1 MKNYLSIGEVAKI
14 KNIGIKS
21 LRYYEKI
28 GVLIPAYINP
38 ETNYRYYSLDQLMVL
53 DLILLCIELQIPLK
67 DMKNYANETGQFQ
80 IKLLLDDGKKIATQR
95 IRQIEDALKKIEI
108 NLNRINESAAYQ
120 GIKGLYTKRIQQ
132 RHVICIPNPPKLT
145 IREYEEQLSQL
156 FVLAQ
161 ENNIYATFPFGTI
174 ENYDNGHM
182 TAYTFLETIMPDFET
197 DLIRILPE
205 GDYLCCQIR
214 AETFPD
220 PKELFA
226 TVFDSKRIFSVIITG
241 PSLETIN
248 YDELL
253 LEFQVLA

>member
-1 MKNYLSIGEVAKI
+1 MKNYLSIGEVARI

-28 GVLIPAYINP
+28 GVLIPSYTNP
-38 ETNYRYYSLDQLMVL
+38 ETNYRYYSLDQLMTV
-53 DLILLCIELQIPLK
+53 DLIILCIELQIPLK
-67 DMKNYANETGQFQ
+67 DMNNYTNDEGQFE
-80 IKLLLDDGKKIATQR
+80 IKMLLEDGKKIATQK

-120 GIKGLYTKRIQQ
+120 GIKGLYTKHIQQ
-132 RHVICIPNPPKLT
+132 RYVICIPNAPKLT

-174 ENYDNGHM
+174 EDYDDGQM
-182 TAYTFLETIMPDFET
+182 AAYTFLETIMPDFET

-205 GDYLCCQIR
+205 GDYRCCQILS
-214 AETFPD
+214 ETFPD
-220 PKELFA
+220 PKDLFA
-226 TVFDSKRIFSVIITG
+226 TVFDTKKQASVIITG
-241 PSLETIN
+241 PSLETID
-248 YDELL
+248 YERPL
-253 LEFQVLA
+253 LEFQVLV